1 MKNFILLI
9 ALFLSHITFS
19 QSKMLVFFS
28 DKPESGF
35 TENVLFSPKS
45 IERRNKKSVQL
56 NEYDLPI
63 NPSYL
68 SSIGVDGSIEKT
80 SKWLNAIVFSS
91 FLSQEQLLAK
101 YTFIER
107 IIPVNTSLEVHVQ
120 KKTPLNSPEKSINYG
135 FATQQI
141 EQLNLNCLH
150 DLGFTGNGIY
160 LAVIDAGFNNMNTVS
175 YFDSVYQNNRVLDS
189 YDFVLNQT
197 SVYANSQHGTMV
209 SSCIVGEKNQGQ
221 EMYVGTAKDV
231 DLALYRSE
239 NVYSEALI
247 EEFDLVRALERC
259 DSVGVD
265 VANISLGYFNFD
277 DSTTNHVYG
286 DLDGNTTIAALGVN
300 VAVSKGIAVV
310 MAAGNSGPNYISTP
324 CDADDGLCVGAVDE
338 FGNYALFS
346 SVGPNADG
354 QIKPDVA
361 SRGQNAFVVT
371 PNDTV
376 VQGNGTSFASPIMCG
391 ATACLIQANPTKS
404 VAQIFNAIRLSASQ
418 NTFPDSLRGYGIPNF
433 CLANTILNSSAGI
446 AENDLSN
453 LLLYPNPANNELTVY
468 GFEQDLSV
476 EYVIYNSLGGL
487 EKVGKENTSE
497 GYFKINVST
506 ITAGNYFL
514 EIIYEGK
521 VIGKEQLFIV
531 D

>member
-1 MKNFILLI
+1 MKNILLLIVLISAQFSYAQETYILFFSEKSPEKVNGTQLFSERSLDRRNQKKI
-9 ALFLSHITFS
+9 AL
-19 QSKMLVFFS
+19 
-28 DKPESGF
+28 
-35 TENVLFSPKS
+35 NA
-45 IERRNKKSVQL
+45 
-56 NEYDLPI
+56 YDLPI
-63 NPSYL
+63 NKHFLTEISQEGTIL
-68 SSIGVDGSIEKT
+68 KT
-80 SKWLNAIVFSS
+80 SKWLNAIVFESS
-91 FLSQEQLLAK
+91 LKQNELFEK
-101 YTFIER
+101 FNFIER
-107 IIPVNTSLEVHVQ
+107 IIPVNTSKKLHAP
-120 KKTPLNSPEKSINYG
+120 KKTVLNSPEKSINYG
-135 FATQQI
+135 AATQQI
-141 EQLNLNCLH
+141 AQLNLNCLH

-160 LAVIDAGFNNMNTVS
+160 LAVIDAGFNNMNNVS

-189 YDFVLNQT
+189 YDFVLNQ
-197 SVYANSQHGTMV
+197 SNVYANSQHGTMV

-221 EMYVGTAKDV
+221 EIYVGTAKDV

-239 NVYSEALI
+239 NVYSETLL

-277 DSTTNHVYG
+277 DSTTNHVYA

-338 FGNYALFS
+338 FGGYALFS

-404 VAQIFNAIRLSASQ
+404 VAEIFNAIRLSASQ

-453 LLLYPNPANNELTVY
+453 LLLYPNPANNDLTVY
-468 GFEQDLSV
+468 GFEHDLSV
-476 EYVIYNSLGGL
+476 EYAIYSSIG
-487 EKVGKENTSE
+487 TSVKSGTVTTAN
-497 GYFKINVST
+497 GYFKLNVSS
-506 ITAGNYFL
+506 ITAGNYIL
-514 EIIYEGK
+514 KIVSKGK